1 MPTERSTPT
10 RLEQDDTVEL
20 PTLPRAP
27 AANGAVSRLA
37 GTDTWTAVPREQ
49 IETHP
54 AQRVGST
61 DTTTFAVPILSEA
74 AAAAVE
80 PELAASPDEPILPE
94 PILPEPI
101 RAQRV
106 EMPPAAEAGRPRVT
120 AVAPAPVGSPGHS
133 LERGADSSR
142 QRAERYL
149 EVLQTLEARRQLF
162 EAMLAEREALIGE
175 RDRQIAALEREVA
188 PARRPVAVANAASA
202 AEAPASTDAD
212 DARALAALLEQALA
226 RSSELEA
233 TIAGLQSERGHAQ
246 AQCEALLVEQATLQE
261 ALRSQ
266 LSEHGALRERAAAN
280 AVDAARRVA
289 ELETQLRARD
299 DTVSELRG
307 QLAAARD
314 ALEQRDALIV
324 RLEADVASSA
334 GVLANLH
341 LEARES
347 DVEPTRM
354 LVQAEG
360 TAERVQV
367 LGRRT
372 TIGRTPDNDM
382 RIDADFVSRHH
393 AVVLR
398 HGERTVLEDLNSTNG
413 TYVNGQRVSRC
424 TLNEGDLV
432 TLGHSEFRF
441 AIKPTPSSAR

>member
-1 MPTERSTPT
+1 MPTERTTPT

-27 AANGAVSRLA
+27 AVSGSESRLA
-37 GTDTWTAVPREQ
+37 GTDTWTAVPQANLEKP
-49 IETHP
+49 E
-54 AQRVGST
+54 AQRGSAT

-74 AAAAVE
+74 VAGAALE
-80 PELAASPDEPILPE
+80 PELAPIPDEPILPE
-94 PILPEPI
+94 PI
-101 RAQRV
+101 RAERIV
-106 EMPPAAEAGRPRVT
+106 MR
-120 AVAPAPVGSPGHS
+120 APAPEPTRARRPAVASTPRAS
-133 LERGADSSR
+133 DADSRERGQDSSR
-142 QRAERYL
+142 DRAERYL

-162 EAMLAEREALIGE
+162 EAMLAEREALISE
-175 RDRQIAALEREVA
+175 RDRHIAALELELEVD
-188 PARRPVAVANAASA
+188 PGRQQGAVANASA

-212 DARALAALLEQALA
+212 DARALAALLEQAHA

-233 TIAGLQSERGHAQ
+233 TITGLQREREHWQ
-246 AQCEALLVEQATLQE
+246 AQGEALQVEQARLQE
-261 ALRSQ
+261 ALRSLQ
-266 LSEHGALRERAAAN
+266 GEHGALRERAAAS
-280 AVDAARRVA
+280 AVDGARRVA

-299 DTVSELRG
+299 DTVTELRG

-347 DVEPTRM
+347 EVEPTRM
-354 LVQAEG
+354 LIEAEG

-441 AIKPTPSSAR
+441 AIKPSLSSAR